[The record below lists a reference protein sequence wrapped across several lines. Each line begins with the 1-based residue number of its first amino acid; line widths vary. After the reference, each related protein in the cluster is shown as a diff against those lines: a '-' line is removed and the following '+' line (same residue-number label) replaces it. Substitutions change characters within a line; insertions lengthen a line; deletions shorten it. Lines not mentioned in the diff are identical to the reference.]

1 MASASTPTPTPTG
14 NERIARRFPEEVA
27 SEGSVGLIDEICAED
42 VLDHSPLGEV
52 RGRDEL
58 KAQISGLKES
68 FSDFSAT
75 VEDAVTEGDTVA
87 MRVTLRGTHDGAF
100 MGIEPT
106 GKPIEVG
113 NMVFTRIED
122 GVIAERWVQPDM
134 LGMLTQLGAV
144 EPPTA

>member
-1 MASASTPTPTPTG
+1 MASASTPTPTPTE

-27 SEGSVGLIDEICAED
+27 SEGNIGLIDELCAED

-58 KAQISGLKES
+58 KAQISGLRES

-75 VEDAVTEGDTVA
+75 VEDAISAGDTVA

-106 GKPIEVG
+106 GKSIEVG

-122 GVIAERWVQPDM
+122 GVIAERWVHPDM

-144 EPPTA
+144 ELPEA

>member
-14 NERIARRFPEEVA
+14 NERLARRFPEEVA
-27 SEGSVGLIDEICAED
+27 SEGNIGLIDEICAAD
-42 VLDHSPLGEV
+42 VIDHSPLGEV

-75 VEDAVTEGDTVA
+75 VEDAITEGDTVA

-106 GKPIEVG
+106 GKTIEVG

>member
-27 SEGSVGLIDEICAED
+27 SEGNIGLIDEICAED
-42 VLDHSPLGEV
+42 ILDHSPLGEV
-52 RGRDEL
+52 HGRDEL
-58 KAQISGLKES
+58 KAQISGLRES

-75 VEDAVTEGDTVA
+75 VEDAITEGDMVA

-106 GKPIEVG
+106 GKTVEVG
-113 NMVFTRIED
+113 NMVFSRIED
-122 GVIAERWVQPDM
+122 DMIVERWVQPDM

-144 EPPTA
+144 ELPEA